1 MQSLTSER
9 LSFLTAAVA
18 GMSDFRNSSSSPYS
32 TSYLLKTSRS
42 LPPESFRTCAC
53 AISSPLGTL
62 HCTHHKMRARNHSN
76 HFGRGELCNLT
87 RLSARA
93 ESTSTG
99 ANRITMQWPQIQLDR
114 RCYGKEKSRSAV
126 LAPSCA
132 RRVYV
137 AGDQKL
143 FCHYIGHLLVAV
155 AHSMSHQ
162 ATRARR
168 DVFFCCVALC
178 FTVGCIHPG
187 ASLRNTKYE

>member
-42 LPPESFRTCAC
+42 PPPESFRTCAC

-62 HCTHHKMRARNHSN
+62 HCTHHKMRARNHSK
-76 HFGRGELCNLT
+76 HSGRGELYNLT

-114 RCYGKEKSRSAV
+114 RCCGNLLRSAV

-132 RRVYV
+132 RRTCICRRGPKTILPLHRPLTRRSRALNVTSGNARAERRV
-137 AGDQKL
+137 
-143 FCHYIGHLLVAV
+143 FLL
-155 AHSMSHQ
+155 
-162 ATRARR
+162 
-168 DVFFCCVALC
+168 CCALLHR
-178 FTVGCIHPG
+178 GLHP
-187 ASLRNTKYE
+187 SRSVVTKHKI